1 MIKTHIKYIISLICT
16 DTTFLVY
23 SGGTSGVSPC
33 SFTKDIRKSIGIGN
47 SINSLVF
54 LMRWAP
60 KMFQKKQDREKPQ
73 KIALVAGNKLYSI
86 EKNYV
91 CGTDRF

>member
-1 MIKTHIKYIISLICT
+1 
-16 DTTFLVY
+16 
-23 SGGTSGVSPC
+23 
-33 SFTKDIRKSIGIGN
+33 
-47 SINSLVF
+47 
-54 LMRWAP
+54 
-60 KMFQKKQDREKPQ
+60 MFQKKQDREKPQ